1 MRRPLTFLVPRHYSS
16 EQWLHGFHEAAP
28 SGEMSGMTA
37 AQIFDKRME
46 MTMKRGAV
54 PALWLVCGLSLAL
67 SGCVMRE
74 QYEAEKTRALNFQR
88 LLAQEEKRTGDLDAE
103 AKRLKRDLPELEAK
117 NRELTAQLQA
127 VREQAGRIKEE
138 NDALRES
145 AAIKAKEELNRS
157 LEAKPKSRSKA
168 MKTNPSQSAQPAESV
183 PADPPAFEKPFAQA
197 EPFPDMDKG
206 SPIYHH
212 VKPGD
217 TLFRVS
223 RQYGV
228 QVDQIKDWNH
238 LRDTIIE
245 IGQKLIVG
253 YQ

>member
-1 MRRPLTFLVPRHYSS
+1 M
-16 EQWLHGFHEAAP
+16 A
-28 SGEMSGMTA
+28 
-37 AQIFDKRME
+37 
-46 MTMKRGAV
+46 MKWSVGL
-54 PALWLVCGLSLAL
+54 ALWLLCGIGLA
-67 SGCVMRE
+67 SSSCVMKE

-88 LLAQEEKRTGDLDAE
+88 LLAQEEKRTGELDAE
-103 AKRLKRDLPELEAK
+103 AKRLKRELPELEAK

-145 AAIKAKEELNRS
+145 TAIKAKEEMNR
-157 LEAKPKSRSKA
+157 LLDAKPKSRSKA
-168 MKTNPSQSAQPAESV
+168 MSKVIPSPPAQPVPPE
-183 PADPPAFEKPFAQA
+183 PADPLGFEKPSVPVEA
-197 EPFPDMDKG
+197 FPDMDKG
-206 SPIYHH
+206 SPIYHQ

-228 QVDQIKDWNH
+228 QVDQIKEWNH

-245 IGQKLIVG
+245 VGQKLIVG